1 MKKAELT
8 GTQRTIKILQLL
20 LILVPF
26 TLPLWASSEYYVHS
40 ILGRIFIYTIL
51 VVSLDL
57 VVGYIGDISIG
68 HAGLFAVGAYTMGI
82 LNSTAAANAG
92 STMQIFLEWPFLPS
106 LIVSVIVTGFFGFLL
121 GFPSLRSSGPYLAV
135 TTIAYGLIIYTFINE
150 QEGLTNGTK
159 GIQMAP
165 LNFFGVGFND
175 NKFIWIVY
183 PFLLLVMYLKSNLS
197 KSFWGRAFEA
207 IKFSNIAAESSGIS
221 KVRFKLTAFIMS
233 ACIAGLAGA
242 LFTHLDSYIAP
253 NTFSMDFSVLAL
265 MALIFGGVRSTF
277 GNIIGMALV
286 VILPDLFTWFKD
298 YRLMVFG
305 ILLLLTLFFLPNGL
319 AGLMRKYFPKL
330 FEKPKPI
337 FTASDRS
344 KIEFKI
350 EECKD
355 GHTPLALDQVEMRF
369 GGLVAVNKLSLN
381 VHPGTIHGLMGPNG
395 SGKSTTVNVIT
406 GLYNQTTGTVNAFGK
421 SIGKLKPHE
430 RAQMGIARTFQNLQ
444 LFGDLTVLENV
455 QVGLHKHYKSSFFA
469 VLLGLPS
476 VSREEE
482 QKQIEAYRLLEFVG
496 LEHLANEQAKNLA
509 YGQSRRLEIARAMAL
524 KPKLILLDEPAAG
537 LTTLEINE
545 FNEIILK
552 IKSAGIAV
560 LLIEHHMDMMMK
572 ISDEI
577 TVLDFGKKIA
587 EGNPRDVQANPEVIK
602 AYLGAEGAINA

>member
-1 MKKAELT
+1 MENSQLT
-8 GTQRTIKILQLL
+8 GTQRTLKLLQLL

-26 TLPLWASSEYYVHS
+26 TLPLWVQNEYYVHS

-92 STMQIFLEWPFLPS
+92 STMHLFLEWPFLPS
-106 LIVSVIVTGFFGFLL
+106 LIVAVIVTGFFGFLL
-121 GFPSLRSSGPYLAV
+121 GFPSLRTSGPYLAV

-159 GIQMAP
+159 GIQMAR
-165 LNFFGVGFND
+165 LNFFGVNFND

-242 LFTHLDSYIAP
+242 LFCHLDSYIAP

-298 YRLMVFG
+298 FRLMVFG
-305 ILLLLTLFFLPNGL
+305 ILLLLCLFFLPNGL
-319 AGLMRKYFPKL
+319 AGLLKKYFPKL
-330 FEKPKPI
+330 FEKQHPI
-337 FTASDRS
+337 FTKEDKAPAEFMTDNKSTELSPLSLS
-344 KIEFKI
+344 K
-350 EECKD
+350 
-355 GHTPLALDQVEMRF
+355 VEMRF
-369 GGLVAVNKLSLN
+369 GGLVAVNKLDLN
-381 VHPGTIHGLMGPNG
+381 IKPGSIHGLMGPNG

-406 GLYNQTTGTVNAFGK
+406 GLYNQTAGDVSAFGK
-421 SIGKLKPHE
+421 SIGKMKTFE
-430 RAQMGIARTFQNLQ
+430 RAQLGIARTFQNLQ
-444 LFGDLTVLENV
+444 LFADLTVLENV
-455 QVGLHKHYKSSFFA
+455 QVGLHKHYKSSFLA

-476 VSREEE
+476 VAKEER
-482 QKQIEAYRLLEFVG
+482 QKQVEAYRLLEFVG
-496 LEHLANEQAKNLA
+496 LAHLANEQAKNLA

-552 IKSAGIAV
+552 IKHAGIAV

-587 EGNPRDVQANPEVIK
+587 EGIPADVQKNPEVVK
-602 AYLGAEGAINA
+602 AYLGSEGATHA